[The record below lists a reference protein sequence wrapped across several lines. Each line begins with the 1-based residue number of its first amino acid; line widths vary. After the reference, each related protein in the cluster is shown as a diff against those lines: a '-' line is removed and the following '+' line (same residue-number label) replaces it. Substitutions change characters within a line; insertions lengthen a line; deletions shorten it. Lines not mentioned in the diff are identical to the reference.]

1 MRRSLARRISAAWR
15 SPFGASCG
23 RRPRRVWWKPSF
35 SAVFH
40 QLGIYVFH
48 QVGNSPRSK
57 GSTAH
62 ESLSCKQVYG
72 RGAPHASSFCFSGE
86 RRRWRYRRRVL
97 RSLLASLVLG
107 LPLPLPRLSRR
118 DRLKLGLAL
127 CSCYAR
133 AHVTCAVLMCKSPPS
148 PRNIAQLLLL
158 QVLAL
163 CRTKTLGN
171 RSLQFS
177 APSTAAT
184 PRGDTDAGS
193 RTMGVLEPWG
203 SPARSKRRC
212 EDREFSI
219 GVGCVYPAVPGEP
232 WLESAS
238 HSITPIAG

>member
-1 MRRSLARRISAAWR
+1 MY
-15 SPFGASCG
+15 G
-23 RRPRRVWWKPSF
+23 
-35 SAVFH
+35 H
-40 QLGIYVFH
+40 Q
-48 QVGNSPRSK
+48 
-57 GSTAH
+57 
-62 ESLSCKQVYG
+62 G
-72 RGAPHASSFCFSGE
+72 RGAPHASPFCFSGK
-86 RRRWRYRRRVL
+86 RRRWRHRWRAL
-97 RSLLASLVLG
+97 RSLVLG

-133 AHVTCAVLMCKSPPS
+133 AHVTCAVLIMCKSPPS

-177 APSTAAT
+177 APSTAAP

-193 RTMGVLEPWG
+193 RTIGVLEPWG

-219 GVGCVYPAVPGEP
+219 GVGCVYLAVPGEP
-232 WLESAS
+232 WLAGVCLAS
-238 HSITPIAG
+238 PP